1 MTLGE
6 EASRSLQGA
15 WGLLRRDPAAPTAF
29 NATLDGFWRSFVVA
43 VLLLPLILAYLALTD
58 SAESADQAAPAT
70 RWIVSILVYV
80 IEWAAWPLVAFYL
93 ARAMN
98 CSDRLLGYLVAY
110 NWSQLLTGPFIIG
123 LAVLARMALSQEDAV
138 IVILIAQGAVLAYE
152 YLIARQML
160 GVPAGRAI
168 VVVFAAFAL
177 SLVLRDTADFAL
189 KLAAPGETTT
199 TNVMMPSFEPRLDP

>member
-29 NATLDGFWRSFVVA
+29 NATLDGFWRSFLAA
-43 VLLLPLILAYLALTD
+43 VLLLPLLLAYLALTETG
-58 SAESADQAAPAT
+58 ESADQAAPAT
-70 RWIVSILVYV
+70 RWIVNLLVYA

-98 CSDRLLGYLVAY
+98 CGDRLLGYLVAY

-123 LAVLARMALSQEDAV
+123 LAVFARTALPQEDAAV
-138 IVILIAQGAVLAYE
+138 LILVAEGAVLVYE

-160 GVPAGRAI
+160 GVPARRAAA
-168 VVVFAAFAL
+168 VVIASLAL
-177 SLVLRDTADFAL
+177 SFVLAGATDFAL
-189 KLAAPGETTT
+189 KLAAPGETATT
-199 TNVMMPSFEPRLDP
+199 SVMMPSFAPSSPR